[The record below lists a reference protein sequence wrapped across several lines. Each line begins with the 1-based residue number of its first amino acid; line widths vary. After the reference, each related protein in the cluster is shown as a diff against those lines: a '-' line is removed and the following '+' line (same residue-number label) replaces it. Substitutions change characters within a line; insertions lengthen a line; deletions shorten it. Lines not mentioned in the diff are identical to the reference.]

1 MSFLIWFNFPP
12 FAFPLVEN
20 IYSFLDI
27 LFTFLVF
34 DFPLVASCFCC
45 FSFFGFHLLCSPLY
59 FIPFHVLFP
68 FILSYFLSF
77 FYFLPFPHLLVSR
90 LIVLLDLSFSMLSFP
105 FTFLCAAIFPNARQ
119 TPPKKKTDLSRF
131 KWSHGALL
139 DLVSS
144 RGASWAFMVFHVNSC
159 ELMGPHESRRDVFLA
174 EKTKQESPDQKWTPN
189 WKTLRLYNHQCK
201 RDIAWSFP
209 TVQNKV
215 TNLTSEILKAIQPGL
230 YNARPHRCIQWKL
243 KAYPA
248 RADNWNQISSPN
260 LTSVRTCSWGAFLLR
275 LLLKHV

>member
-59 FIPFHVLFP
+59 FIPFHVLFQ

-144 RGASWAFMVFHVNSC
+144 RGR
-159 ELMGPHESRRDVFLA
+159 PRESERRRL
-174 EKTKQESPDQKWTPN
+174 PN
-189 WKTLRLYNHQCK
+189 PCTQGQNGNL
-201 RDIAWSFP
+201 DIAIMVEVSKAELSL
-209 TVQNKV
+209 TVGKQGVRIYKCHGIGTV
-215 TNLTSEILKAIQPGL
+215 TNGTAVRLDVPERNDCSPRVGVKLGGL
-230 YNARPHRCIQWKL
+230 
-243 KAYPA
+243 
-248 RADNWNQISSPN
+248 
-260 LTSVRTCSWGAFLLR
+260 RTGLIKYLVSHSYSKVCA
-275 LLLKHV
+275 